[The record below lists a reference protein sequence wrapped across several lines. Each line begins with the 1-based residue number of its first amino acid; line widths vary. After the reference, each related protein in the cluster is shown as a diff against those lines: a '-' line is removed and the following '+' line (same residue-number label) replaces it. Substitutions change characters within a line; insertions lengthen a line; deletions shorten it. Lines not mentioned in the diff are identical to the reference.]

1 MVIRGQSPE
10 RTNEQQL
17 IEKATKDLYKAVT
30 LIERL
35 RHQCLQRGVE
45 GILAFGRMFRRM
57 DKDRNGSLS
66 REEFAVGLKETQMT
80 VEHHDVVELLRQFD
94 TDNNGRINYDE
105 FLTALRPPLND
116 CRREVID
123 LAFDKMDHDRDGV
136 VNIEDMKK
144 AYNIN
149 YHPAYL
155 NGDVSKDVILKAYLT
170 KFEQNGSVDGRL
182 TREEFTDYYSGVS
195 ASIDNDIY
203 FIMLMKSSWKL

>member
-1 MVIRGQSPE
+1 MVRGQSPE
-10 RTNEQQL
+10 RLHEAQL
-17 IEKATKDLYKAVT
+17 IEQATKELYKAET

-45 GILAFGRMFRRM
+45 GILGFGRMFRRM

-66 REEFAVGLKETQMT
+66 REEFALGLKETQLT
-80 VEHHDVVELLRQFD
+80 VEHHDVEELFKQFD
-94 TDNNGRINYDE
+94 SHNNDRINYDE

-123 LAFDKMDHDRDGV
+123 LAFDKMDHDHDGQ

-155 NGDVSKDVILKAYLT
+155 NGDVSKEVILKAYLT
-170 KFEQNGSVDGRL
+170 KFEQNGSIDGRL

>member
-1 MVIRGQSPE
+1 MVRGQSPE
-10 RTNEQQL
+10 RLHEAQL
-17 IEKATKDLYKAVT
+17 IEQATKELYKAET

-45 GILAFGRMFRRM
+45 GIFGFGKMFRRM

-66 REEFAVGLKETQMT
+66 REEFALGLKETQLT
-80 VEHHDVVELLRQFD
+80 VEHHDVEELFKQFD
-94 TDNNGRINYDE
+94 SHNNDRINYDE

-123 LAFDKMDHDRDGV
+123 LAFDKMDHDHDGQ

-155 NGDVSKDVILKAYLT
+155 NGDVSKEVILKAYLT
-170 KFEQNGSVDGRL
+170 KFEQNGSIDGRL